1 MIFFFRCGDNKHGPL
16 GHGFENFF
24 GLPFTLIS
32 EFQFQRDG
40 FWTVNNVLRNAKAL
54 HLNDWVGI
62 LAPTLVWMYQM
73 RNNKIVLFI
82 TLGLVVFTT
91 WLLLEHTG
99 ILSRY
104 AVKRFISNCAM
115 AAKKYAE
122 AEISF
127 IENSGGDRAISA
139 GTT

>member
-1 MIFFFRCGDNKHGPL
+1 MIFLSRCGDNKHGPL

-32 EFQFQRDG
+32 EFQFQKDG
-40 FWTVNNVLRNAKAL
+40 FWTVDNVIRNAKAV
-54 HLNDWVGI
+54 HINDWMGI
-62 LAPTLVWMYQM
+62 LASTLVWMFLM

-99 ILSRY
+99 ILSRLVVTICAI
-104 AVKRFISNCAM
+104 AVKKC
-115 AAKKYAE
+115 AE
-122 AEISF
+122 AEMPL